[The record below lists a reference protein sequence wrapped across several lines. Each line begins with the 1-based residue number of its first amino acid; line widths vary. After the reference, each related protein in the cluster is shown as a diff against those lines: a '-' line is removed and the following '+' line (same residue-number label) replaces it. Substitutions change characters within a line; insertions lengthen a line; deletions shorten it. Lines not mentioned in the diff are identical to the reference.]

1 MGFKVAV
8 VGATGNVGREMLT
21 TLFERKFPADDVVA
35 LASSASVGREV
46 SFGEDDIL
54 KVQALDTFDFKGI
67 DIVLSSPGGKVS
79 AAFAPRAAKAGAVVI
94 DNTSH
99 WRMEPDVPLVVPEV
113 NPEAIAQ
120 YQKRHIIA
128 NPNCSTIQ
136 MVVALKPLHD
146 LAQIKRVVVATY
158 QSVSGAG
165 RAAMDELFNQTR
177 AIFVNDPVKPE
188 QLPKQIAFNVIPHI
202 AEFMDDG
209 STKEEW
215 KMVVETRK
223 ILDPDI
229 AVSATCVRVPV
240 FIGHA
245 EAVNVEFA
253 RPITEDRAR
262 AALRAAPGVIV
273 LDHRADEG
281 YVTPAEAAGEDA
293 VYVSRIRR
301 DPTVPHGLNLWIVS
315 DNLRKGAALNAVQI
329 AEILAADYLG
339 GKRAGARPKLELV
352 RAN

>member
-8 VGATGNVGREMLT
+8 VGATGNVGREILT
-21 TLFERKFPADDVVA
+21 TLAERRFPVDDIVA
-35 LASSASVGREV
+35 LASSRSVGREV

-54 KVQALDTFDFKGI
+54 KVEALDTFDFRGI
-67 DIVLSSPGGKVS
+67 DIVLSSPGSKVS
-79 AAFAPRAAKAGAVVI
+79 AAFAPRAAKAGAIVI

-99 WRMEPDVPLVVPEV
+99 WRMDPQVPLVVPEV
-113 NPEAIAQ
+113 NPQAIAG
-120 YQKRHIIA
+120 YQKRGIIA

-146 LAQIKRVVVATY
+146 IARVKRVVVSTY

-165 RAAMDELFNQTR
+165 RAAMDELFSQTR
-177 AIFVNDPVKPE
+177 AIYVHDPIKPE
-188 QLPKQIAFNVIPHI
+188 QLTKQIAFNVIPHI

-215 KMVVETRK
+215 KMAVETRK

-245 EAVNVEFA
+245 EAINVEFE

-262 AALRAAPGVIV
+262 AALRKAPGIIV
-273 LDHRADEG
+273 VDHRADEG
-281 YVTPAEAAGEDA
+281 YITPVESAGEDA
-293 VYVSRIRR
+293 VYVS
-301 DPTVPHGLNLWIVS
+301 
-315 DNLRKGAALNAVQI
+315 
-329 AEILAADYLG
+329 
-339 GKRAGARPKLELV
+339 
-352 RAN
+352 